1 MLPLSTLIHN
11 TRLAAGLT
19 VLDVAR
25 RIVPDPADENE
36 RCDWVDRIRAI
47 ERDRGGTVLGYEV
60 EAIATALGV
69 DERTRRLLRIAN
81 HGGDAASAAQSL
93 RSLPDDTALAAEDL
107 ITAVP
112 SATPERMRA
121 ALRVLRGESE
131 QHARQAR
138 YDRLAAE
145 RARIEVKV
153 DPLPLRPDIAAEYVA
168 FEPRDS
174 DADGLA
180 RTWDSAVAGVDLAR
194 GTDRTAVTINVGGG
208 IFDEGS
214 FLRAMERAVGRCPC
228 GCGARGC

>member
-19 VLDVAR
+19 VLDLAR

-93 RSLPDDTALAAEDL
+93 RSLPDDTALLAEAL

-121 ALRVLRGESE
+121 ALRVLRGEE
-131 QHARQAR
+131 RTV
-138 YDRLAAE
+138 AAGAFRE
-145 RARIEVKV
+145 HLRAHLRAN
-153 DPLPLRPDIAAEYVA
+153 PLPVHEDFVAEHAAL
-168 FEPRDS
+168 EPRDS
-174 DADGLA
+174 DAK
-180 RTWDSAVAGVDLAR
+180 R
-194 GTDRTAVTINVGGG
+194 AVTINVGGG

-214 FLRAMERAVGRCPC
+214 FLRAMERSLGGYMCTCGHERIRHRDVDDHDCLMMAC
-228 GCGARGC
+228 GCTAFTARSV